1 MQIKDIRSKIKIQSA
16 LKRTLDKLRKR
27 GKRVVF
33 TNGCFDILH
42 PGHITYLI
50 KARRL
55 GDFLVI
61 GLNSDASVRKLKG
74 KGRPI
79 TPQRKRAELLASLEF
94 VDFVTIFN
102 DATPLDLIKRLK
114 PHVLVK
120 GADWKKKDVVGKA
133 VVESCGGVVKR
144 IPYVKGY
151 STSSI
156 IKNICSKF
164 GK

>member
-1 MQIKDIRSKIKIQSA
+1 VQIKGIRSKI
-16 LKRTLDKLRKR
+16 RTQGSLRRVLRRLRKR
-27 GKRVVF
+27 GKRIVF

-42 PGHITYLI
+42 PGHITYLR

-55 GDFLVI
+55 GDLLVI
-61 GLNSDASVRKLKG
+61 GLNSDGSVRKLKG

-102 DATPLDLIKRLK
+102 EATPLDLIKRIK

-120 GADWKKKDVVGKA
+120 GADWKKKDVVGKT
-133 VVESCGGVVKR
+133 VVESYGGVVKR

-156 IKNICSKF
+156 IKNICSKL